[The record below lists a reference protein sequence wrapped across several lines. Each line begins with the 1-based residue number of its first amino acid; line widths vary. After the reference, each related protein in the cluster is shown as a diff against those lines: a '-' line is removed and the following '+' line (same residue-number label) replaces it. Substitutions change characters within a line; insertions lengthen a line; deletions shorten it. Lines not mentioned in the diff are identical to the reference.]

1 MENAN
6 TDLIRNKILDEL
18 NYIESYMANIAGIQ
32 LADLTRNKN

>member
-18 NYIESYMANIAGIQ
+18 NYIESYMANIAGIRLVD
-32 LADLTRNKN
+32 LARNKN